1 MGHGDCSSPA
11 SADASAGP
19 GAPAGP
25 ASDCLGRHYVG
36 EAHVCGGRAQGT
48 QPARHR
54 VRAEGQRVGTKGP
67 EGPGPRRG
75 RRRRGPRGREDL
87 PDGIPLSHARGLG
100 LPRRPTAHGQR
111 GARTPS
117 VRKQHKRDEKPRQA
131 TPRPAA
137 PARGLGR
144 GRPVP
149 MLARRSGS
157 LTLRAPLAGGKA
169 RGDPRRSA
177 SGRRAEPRRPLS
189 EDSLPRCRRGKRQN
203 VSRLLNSSCP
213 RRGVSRGVYRTCPR
227 GDDAGSRLQG
237 GVCCQLSRGPAGR
250 AGARTVITS

>member
-1 MGHGDCSSPA
+1 M
-11 SADASAGP
+11 
-19 GAPAGP
+19 
-25 ASDCLGRHYVG
+25 
-36 EAHVCGGRAQGT
+36 
-48 QPARHR
+48 
-54 VRAEGQRVGTKGP
+54 GTKGP

-75 RRRRGPRGREDL
+75 PRRRGPRGREDL
-87 PDGIPLSHARGLG
+87 PDGVPLSHARGLG

-111 GARTPS
+111 GAGSAGREDPVCTETTQTR
-117 VRKQHKRDEKPRQA
+117 RKASSGHA
-131 TPRPAA
+131 RPAA
-137 PARGLGR
+137 PARGLSR

-203 VSRLLNSSCP
+203 VSRLLNSSLP
-213 RRGVSRGVYRTCPR
+213 RRGVSCGVYRTCPR
-227 GDDAGSRLQG
+227 GDDAGSRPQG
-237 GVCCQLSRGPAGR
+237 GCAVSSAGDPL
-250 AGARTVITS
+250 GEPELGL